1 MPSLESSCFS
11 ESKARFS
18 LTDVFLEH
26 RSMSELAAVSHI
38 YENIMLHF
46 LWWGPQGFPYC
57 ICEGREATG
66 SNLTPTLTLPC
77 LSLCSRILQIKPE
90 LLREHA
96 FVSTK
101 EASGICFSTTLT
113 SWCLSP
119 QLPGWILEGFFYLN
133 KQTALNEDYQD
144 YYYHDHVV
152 VIALTLQRKHTRWT
166 RRRWVCHPLT
176 SVTICR
182 YRKYL
187 IFLVKKSPFSAKAVV
202 VYTGYFLCADSYWS

>member
-1 MPSLESSCFS
+1 MVGSTWISQS
-11 ESKARFS
+11 
-18 LTDVFLEH
+18 
-26 RSMSELAAVSHI
+26 
-38 YENIMLHF
+38 N
-46 LWWGPQGFPYC
+46 GFPYC

-66 SNLTPTLTLPC
+66 SNLTPTLWLFPV
-77 LSLCSRILQIKPE
+77 R
-90 LLREHA
+90 
-96 FVSTK
+96 V
-101 EASGICFSTTLT
+101 FSTTLT

-187 IFLVKKSPFSAKAVV
+187 IFLVKKSPFSAKAVI
-202 VYTGYFLCADSYWS
+202 VYTGYFFMCRFLLVIKQTNTVRVSKIKLQHARVEVWS

>member
-1 MPSLESSCFS
+1 M
-11 ESKARFS
+11 
-18 LTDVFLEH
+18 
-26 RSMSELAAVSHI
+26 
-38 YENIMLHF
+38 
-46 LWWGPQGFPYC
+46 
-57 ICEGREATG
+57 
-66 SNLTPTLTLPC
+66 TLPC
-77 LSLCSRILQIKPE
+77 SSLCSRILQIKPK
-90 LLREHA
+90 LPREHA
-96 FVSTK
+96 FVSMK

-187 IFLVKKSPFSAKAVV
+187 IFLVKKSPFSAKAVI
-202 VYTGYFLCADSYWS
+202 VYTGYFFYVQILTGHKTNKYSACQQDKVTACEGGGVVIGGPRTHFCGCERICA

>member
-1 MPSLESSCFS
+1 M
-11 ESKARFS
+11 
-18 LTDVFLEH
+18 
-26 RSMSELAAVSHI
+26 
-38 YENIMLHF
+38 
-46 LWWGPQGFPYC
+46 
-57 ICEGREATG
+57 
-66 SNLTPTLTLPC
+66 TLPC
-77 LSLCSRILQIKPE
+77 SSLCCRILQIKPK
-90 LLREHA
+90 LPREHA
-96 FVSTK
+96 FVSMK

-187 IFLVKKSPFSAKAVV
+187 IFLVKKSPFSAKAVI
-202 VYTGYFLCADSYWS
+202 VYTGYFFMCRFLLVIKQTNTVRVSKIKLQHARVEVFCVCRNSFFLNSYSESNW